1 MPSYVQSS
9 LRHANAFTV
18 HTHTQ
23 MHAGISHPVIPL
35 PLGRGESGGWGATHI
50 AQVWVD
56 AKARVLREGVN
67 ETAHD
72 HDKDGRQRDSP
83 LE

>member
-1 MPSYVQSS
+1 
-9 LRHANAFTV
+9 
-18 HTHTQ
+18 
-23 MHAGISHPVIPL
+23 MHAGISHPVIPS